1 MRACWL
7 WLGLAACADGDG
19 ADTDAVDTD
28 GGGAH
33 TDAPHTDVTDP
44 TDDDPSDDTDS
55 ESDAETDL
63 PGPIVY
69 TPVRPVADWV
79 ESVVDGRAVSAWVPD
94 NAEGLLFVFHGT
106 GGSSEIADATEMV
119 ALLNEVVGRR
129 IGFAALSSQNTGT
142 GVFDDSTAPAS
153 NDDWKRVVA
162 VRQLLIDEGLIDA
175 STPIHGFGYSA
186 GGGMASYLAHAG
198 LAAGWPIGRLDF
210 MHTGGR
216 SNRYGSPPQV
226 PVIATAAVNDTT
238 VSESSV
244 RAWTAQHA
252 ADGAL
257 TTLLV
262 HEEQALTPT
271 RFSRTPFISL
281 ARSRAY
287 ATAVL
292 EAGLFTD
299 QGLRTFPASAIDENI
314 EAVVA
319 LPAVDLD
326 KPVRAVLGVVLATH
340 AINGEHAAAEAN
352 FLAGLP

>member
-7 WLGLAACADGDG
+7 WLGLAACADVDD
-19 ADTDAVDTD
+19 AVTDAVDTD
-28 GGGAH
+28 AGG
-33 TDAPHTDVTDP
+33 PHTDMSDTDSPDP
-44 TDDDPSDDTDS
+44 TDDDPSDDSDS
-55 ESDAETDL
+55 ESDADTDL

-79 ESVVDGRAVSAWVPD
+79 ESVVDGRAVSAWVPED
-94 NAEGLLFVFHGT
+94 AVGLLFVFHGT
-106 GGSSEIADATEMV
+106 GGSSEIADSTEMV
-119 ALLNEVVGRR
+119 ALLNEVVDRR

-153 NDDWKRVVA
+153 NDDWQRVVA
-162 VRQLLIDEGLIDA
+162 VRQLLIDQGLIDA

-186 GGGMASYLAHAG
+186 GGGMTSYMAHAG

-210 MHTGGR
+210 MHTGGL
-216 SNRYGSPPQV
+216 SNRYGGPPQV
-226 PVIATAAVNDTT
+226 PVIATGAVNDTS
-238 VSESSV
+238 VSEASV
-244 RAWTAQHA
+244 RAWTTQHA

-257 TTLLV
+257 TVMRV

-271 RFSRTPFISL
+271 RFARTPFISL
-281 ARSRAY
+281 TRSRTY
-287 ATAVL
+287 AAAAL
-292 EAGLFTD
+292 EAGLFTE
-299 QGLRTFPASAIDENI
+299 QGARTFPASAIEENI

-319 LPAVDLD
+319 LPDVDLD

-340 AINGEHAAAEAN
+340 AINGEHAVAEAD